1 MASVNSFKFFVAT
14 SIFCLNSMKQFI
26 QFERVLQLS
35 WVTQIEPYVF
45 NVYLAR
51 LRDVTCSKGWQW
63 LLCPTYKT
71 KNWLRIMYNRTM
83 AIYFLLHWLQP
94 VTRCLLKACVHYF
107 LSNFYFWPND
117 SPSKTMKNVF
127 LFHLKSSFHSQDIQI
142 FVYSSSPPFFP
153 VSHCFR
159 GWFKK
164 NLKVIDVITRQNK
177 DLITHFVWY
186 LEKEIRRN
194 IETLCIDRVLNT
206 EHFYR
211 KIMQEVCTKS

>member
-1 MASVNSFKFFVAT
+1 MMSLINWLNDVIFTYCHRYTPTWVLRTVSYPEVYPGPSQVSNMDLFAIKANRYKIMLPTIITKSSIVVVWRGTAYFSDCKFTIPKLRLVSAIFYQSFILHQMIALQKLWKMLFISSEKLFSFSRY
-14 SIFCLNSMKQFI
+14 SIFC
-26 QFERVLQLS
+26 
-35 WVTQIEPYVF
+35 
-45 NVYLAR
+45 
-51 LRDVTCSKGWQW
+51 
-63 LLCPTYKT
+63 
-71 KNWLRIMYNRTM
+71 
-83 AIYFLLHWLQP
+83 
-94 VTRCLLKACVHYF
+94 
-107 LSNFYFWPND
+107 
-117 SPSKTMKNVF
+117 
-127 LFHLKSSFHSQDIQI
+127 I
-142 FVYSSSPPFFP
+142 FVFPSFFP